1 MDQVKTMSVEEF
13 GDFLQQKNL
22 PEDVISII
30 SDNELTG
37 LDFLSL
43 TDEQI
48 KELFPVMGRRLMILR
63 LIKQAKEVSFLKN
76 SPSKSHRQ
84 YK

>member
-13 GDFLQQKNL
+13 NDFLQQKNL

-63 LIKQAKEVSFLKN
+63 LMKQAKEVSFFF
-76 SPSKSHRQ
+76 
-84 YK
+84 